1 MARCG
6 SCHTKKSCSLRIY
19 PQRYTFRCDL
29 RWQADKQRKHQN
41 WVSIIENCIF
51 GQVLFVCISKLHI
64 FFNYLI
70 LFSPHSLWE
79 HCNVNLHCIEK
90 NLTIRNLSYQ
100 KKGFRDLKRI
110 LNHFEVSQHT
120 TKPYKKKIPRLSVS
134 MALPDFPIFYS
145 KLLTQTRNENVDIWM
160 RRKISLR
167 EKRWVV
173 ESEYFEISYH

>member
-1 MARCG
+1 MWYVLELYLSNDLSAGSQPAEQTLGNESPSWLRPCDQWRANMMGRCG

-19 PQRYTFRCDL
+19 PQRYTFRSDL

-41 WVSIIENCIF
+41 WLSLIENCIIR
-51 GQVLFVCISKLHI
+51 QVLFVCISKLHI
-64 FFNYLI
+64 FFNYSFI
-70 LFSPHSLWE
+70 FSSHPLWE

-120 TKPYKKKIPRLSVS
+120 TKL
-134 MALPDFPIFYS
+134 
-145 KLLTQTRNENVDIWM
+145 
-160 RRKISLR
+160 
-167 EKRWVV
+167 
-173 ESEYFEISYH
+173 